1 MPEETIVAG
10 TDQGSGQ
17 GSSSVSTES
26 YINSDGSFK
35 ENWQNH
41 FIPAEVQGRNK
52 MLWSGMKSVKDLVSH
67 VNNQDLTIS
76 RQGKGIFPPGDKAT
90 DSEVRAFHRA
100 LGVPETPDGY
110 DLNIPEEVQQYYQD
124 DELMAEARTTL
135 HKLGL
140 TPKQFAG
147 VVALDAARMKKADE
161 SMKADP
167 MAFYEQALELAMPV
181 MAKEAER
188 VLRGKWGD
196 AYDARLQLANAAIT
210 ENVPAGEDRDIL
222 LEQIGNNPLIADFLA
237 TIQNKHHTESHGIDT
252 SLGAGAK
259 YMNVEQHVQVLMK
272 DPNYIDGKTNPAE
285 HARLVN
291 EVNRLLSQKTGG
303 KMLE

>member
-1 MPEETIVAG
+1 MPETAATETSAVE
-10 TDQGSGQ
+10 Q
-17 GSSSVSTES
+17 STTIPPEN
-26 YINSDGSFK
+26 YIGPDGSFK
-35 ENWQNH
+35 ENWQEH
-41 FIPAEVQGRNK
+41 LVPAEIRNRNK
-52 MLWSGMKSVKDLVSH
+52 MLWSGMKSVGDLVH
-67 VNNQDLTIS
+67 QVNNQDIAIS

-90 DSEVRAFHRA
+90 DAEVRAFHRA

-124 DELMAEARTTL
+124 DGLMAEARTTL
-135 HKLGL
+135 HRLGL

-161 SMKADP
+161 AMKADP

-181 MAKEAER
+181 MAKEAEK
-188 VLRGKWGD
+188 VLREKWGD

-210 ENVPAGEDRDIL
+210 ENMPEGEDRNVL
-222 LEQIGNNPLIADFLA
+222 LEHIGNDPLIADFLA

-252 SLGAGAK
+252 SLGTGAK
-259 YMNVEQHVQVLMK
+259 YMSVEQHVQALMK
-272 DPNYIDGKTNPAE
+272 DPNYMDGKTNPAE
-285 HARLVN
+285 HHRLVD

>member
-10 TDQGSGQ
+10 TDQESGQ
-17 GSSSVSTES
+17 GASSASTES
-26 YINSDGSFK
+26 YINPDGSFK

-41 FIPAEVQGRNK
+41 FIPPEVQGRNK
-52 MLWSGMKSVKDLVSH
+52 MLWSGMKSVKDLVGH
-67 VNNQDLTIS
+67 VNNQDIAIS

-90 DSEVRAFHRA
+90 EAEIRAFHRS

-124 DELMAEARTTL
+124 DELMAEARGTL

-147 VVALDAARMKKADE
+147 VVALDAARMKRADE
-161 SMKADP
+161 SMKSDP

-181 MAKEAER
+181 MAKEAEKTLR
-188 VLRGKWGD
+188 VKWGD
-196 AYDARLQLANAAIT
+196 AYEARLQLANAAIT
-210 ENVPAGEDRDIL
+210 ENVPEGDERNTL
-222 LEQIGNNPLIADFLA
+222 LERIGNDPLVVDFLA
-237 TIQNKHHTESHGIDT
+237 TVQNKHHTESHGIDT
-252 SLGAGAK
+252 SLGTGSK
-259 YMNVEQHVQVLMK
+259 YMSVDQQIQALMRE
-272 DPNYIDGKTNPAE
+272 PHYMDGKTNPAE
-285 HARLVN
+285 HKRLVD
-291 EVNRLLSQKTGG
+291 EVNRLLSKKTSG